1 MSQEALMKVEET
13 HTASRF
19 LRVADI
25 ARELNLSRSAAYRLA
40 ERLPHLR
47 LGGAVRVERADLEA
61 HLATAKIAG
70 KGAA

>member
-1 MSQEALMKVEET
+1 MDET
-13 HTASRF
+13 HTATRF
-19 LRVADI
+19 LRVEEI

-61 HLATAKIAG
+61 YLAATKVAG